1 MNTIQPIH
9 TDGRNRRGDTPDFG
23 ELLVQSI
30 GIIAGAALVALL
42 RIIAG

>member
-1 MNTIQPIH
+1 MNNIH
-9 TDGRNRRGDTPDFG
+9 PVPTDGRNRSDISPDFG